1 MNKRKNKIEMNKRK
15 NNIEMNKRKNN
26 IEVRTITT
34 LTVSGLLEALETG
47 LFTDKKIKNVKWLY
61 EDKMVDAGR
70 GNPTYERV
78 LSGVEM
84 DLI

>member
-1 MNKRKNKIEMNKRK
+1 MNKRKNK
-15 NNIEMNKRKNN
+15 

-34 LTVSGLLEALETG
+34 LTVSRLLKALETG

-70 GNPTYERV
+70 GNPTYEQCV
-78 LSGVEM
+78 SGVE
-84 DLI
+84 IEFI